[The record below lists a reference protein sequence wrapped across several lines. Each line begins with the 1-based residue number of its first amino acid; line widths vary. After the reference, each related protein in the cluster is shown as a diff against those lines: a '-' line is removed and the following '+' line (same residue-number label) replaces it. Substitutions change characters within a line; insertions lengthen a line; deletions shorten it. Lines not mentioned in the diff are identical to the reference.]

1 MSGLAPS
8 DNIRT
13 ILCATN
19 FSAASE
25 EAVRLACSLAAD
37 HAAKLIVAHV
47 ASPAVP
53 GLGMT
58 DSLFLHDDYL
68 GAIEAR
74 LRALHCRAPRVK
86 MEFRIAEGHPS
97 TEIVKLARA
106 TGADLIV
113 IGSRGSHAPPLPPS
127 TAQEVLLRAP
137 CAVARV
143 TAKQIMHSEDYSPP
157 EESSHENAIDRGE
170 PRQIVGACD
179 P

>member
-1 MSGLAPS
+1 MLGLATS

-19 FSAASE
+19 FSAASD
-25 EAVRLACSLAAD
+25 EAVRVACSLAAD
-37 HAAKLIVAHV
+37 HAAKLFVVHV

-53 GLGMT
+53 GMGMT
-58 DSLFLHDDYL
+58 DSLVLHDDYL

-74 LRALHCRAPRVK
+74 LRALQCRGPRVQ
-86 MEFRIAEGHPS
+86 MEFRIEEGHPS

-106 TGADLIV
+106 TRADLIV
-113 IGSRGSHAPPLPPS
+113 IGSRGGHAPPLPPS

-143 TAKQIMHSEDYSPP
+143 TTKQTNHTEDHPP
-157 EESSHENAIDRGE
+157 EGAGHERAIDSPE
-170 PRQIVGACD
+170 PYEIL
-179 P
+179 